1 MVRSASPSAGI
12 YSEDGCSRAL
22 SFHPDQPLQFALT
35 ILIIMLKVKINMPE
49 ENSNPSPQNQL
60 ESVDPVIPET
70 SNPISSESAPVTTQ
84 TQVVANGQPSQ
95 PTIPGPVTLAGQL
108 ATHKS
113 SKWRYLFI
121 VLGILQFL
129 GVAVYF
135 IIMNGIS
142 GQPGSEFIVLA
153 LAVTFVPV
161 MGLVALINLIG
172 LPIYLRKHKPEGRGL
187 VLAVV
192 SLVISIGLVLS
203 GIFGVSIWRM
213 AGTNYQSRSS
223 ELSKKN
229 EQKEKQFLADN
240 AKPEITK
247 EEAVQLLSA
256 CKLKGF
262 YYTNQ
267 TNKNNA
273 ANGGWGELSTTG
285 VVLTKV
291 DGRPYRISIA
301 DRLIPELVPIARTAQ
316 ITCGDPQL
324 WHDGSYE
331 QYKDGKWY
339 FKGEVVNDTR
349 AGETKEEAINYMQSC
364 KADYF
369 VGYTDLSLVKDD
381 STKAWLSKAEES
393 TSGIEISESAPKSY
407 VFASKSMT
415 VSLQD
420 TARQF
425 RQSCYNKKK
434 LYLAVDDWIETEYP
448 IGTWR
453 RVKQ

>member
-1 MVRSASPSAGI
+1 
-12 YSEDGCSRAL
+12 
-22 SFHPDQPLQFALT
+22 
-35 ILIIMLKVKINMPE
+35 MPE
-49 ENSNPSPQNQL
+49 DNLQSSLQSQSEPAPPIRTDATNPQTPQ
-60 ESVDPVIPET
+60 
-70 SNPISSESAPVTTQ
+70 SAPVVPQ
-84 TQVVANGQPSQ
+84 PQVVVNGQPSQ
-95 PTIPGPVTLAGQL
+95 PTIPAPVTLA
-108 ATHKS
+108 AHKP

-121 VLGILQFL
+121 VLGVLQAL

-135 IIMNGIS
+135 FIMNGIS

-161 MGLVALINLIG
+161 IGLVALINLIG
-172 LPIYLRKHKPEGRGL
+172 LPIYLRKHRPEGKGL
-187 VLAVV
+187 VFAVI
-192 SLVISIGLVLS
+192 SLVISIGLALS
-203 GIFGVSIWRM
+203 GLYSAYVWRT
-213 AGTNYQSRSS
+213 ASTSYRSKSS
-223 ELSKKN
+223 EISKNTQYK
-229 EQKEKQFLADN
+229 QQQFLADN

-247 EEAVQLLSA
+247 EEAVQLLKS

-267 TNKNNA
+267 TNKSYP

-291 DGRPYRISIA
+291 DGKPYRISIA
-301 DRLIPELVPIARTAQ
+301 DKLIPELVPIARTAQ
-316 ITCGDPQL
+316 TTCGDPQF
-324 WHDGSYE
+324 WHDGTYE

-349 AGETKEEAINYMQSC
+349 SGKTKEEAISFMQNC

-369 VGYTDLSLVKDD
+369 VGYTDLSLVKDA
-381 STKAWLSKAEES
+381 STKTWLKKAEES

-425 RQSCYNKKK
+425 RQSCYSKKK
-434 LYLAVDDWIETEYP
+434 LYVTVDDWIETEYP
-448 IGTWR
+448 IGTWK

>member
-1 MVRSASPSAGI
+1 
-12 YSEDGCSRAL
+12 
-22 SFHPDQPLQFALT
+22 
-35 ILIIMLKVKINMPE
+35 MPE
-49 ENSNPSPQNQL
+49 ENLQSSPQSQS
-60 ESVDPVIPET
+60 EPAPPARIDAT
-70 SNPISSESAPVTTQ
+70 NPHAPQSAPVVPQ
-84 TQVVANGQPSQ
+84 QQVSVSGQPSQ
-95 PTIPGPVTLAGQL
+95 ASTPGPVTLPVQL
-108 ATHKS
+108 TAHKS

-247 EEAVQLLSA
+247 EEAVALLNT

-267 TNKNNA
+267 TNKTYP

-291 DGRPYRISIA
+291 DGKPYRISIA
-301 DRLIPELVPIARTAQ
+301 DKLIPELVPIARTAQ
-316 ITCGDPQL
+316 TTCGDPQF
-324 WHDGSYE
+324 WHDGTYE

-339 FKGEVVNDTR
+339 FKSEVVNDTR
-349 AGETKEEAINYMQSC
+349 SGKTKEEAISFMQNC

-369 VGYTDLSLVKDD
+369 VGYTDLSLVKDA
-381 STKAWLSKAEES
+381 STKTWLKKAEES

-425 RQSCYNKKK
+425 RQSCYSKKK
-434 LYLAVDDWIETEYP
+434 LYVTVDDWIETEYP
-448 IGTWR
+448 IGTWK